1 MKTLS
6 VANQK
11 GGVGK
16 STLAAHLAYAAM
28 DAGHRV
34 LLVDLDSQVSLSL
47 TFPPAQNPAQGMVSS
62 SLFSKGAGAGGM
74 PEAVNEKLSII
85 RADNGLLSVDKHDND
100 SIRLPKIALRQFS
113 GDFDICLVDTPP
125 LLGIRLLAALAASNS
140 VVTPVSVGLYEL
152 AGVAKL
158 METIQVVRGQGYNP
172 GLRHLGILPMKTN
185 TRNTHEKRAMAAL
198 RERYGDAILPET
210 LPERAAVKNAV
221 AMRNPVWYRTKGG
234 GHLLAAKEWR
244 TACKTIIGRLL
255 DCWRRLKIDHLKRFA
270 PIEN

>member
-6 VANQK
+6 IANQK

-16 STLAAHLAYAAM
+16 STLAVHLAYAAM

-34 LLVDLDSQVSLSL
+34 LLIDMDNQGSLSL
-47 TFPPAQNPAQGMVSS
+47 TFPPSPGAVPGMLAS
-62 SLFSKGAGAGGM
+62 SLFDKEADAAGS

-85 RADNGLLSVDKHDND
+85 RADNGLLAADKLDNGG
-100 SIRLPKIALRQFS
+100 IRLPRIALRRFS
-113 GDFDICLVDTPP
+113 GDFGICLVDTPP
-125 LLGIRLLAALAASNS
+125 LLGIRLLAALAASDS

-158 METIQVVRGQGYNP
+158 METIQVVRVQGYNP

-185 TRNTHEKRAMAAL
+185 TRNSNEKRALSAL
-198 RERYGDAILPET
+198 RERYGDAILPEA

-221 AMRNPVWYRTKGG
+221 AIRRIAADPAEENRRRPCAGCRGAPVHGG
-234 GHLLAAKEWR
+234 KAGGA
-244 TACKTIIGRLL
+244 
-255 DCWRRLKIDHLKRFA
+255 
-270 PIEN
+270 

>member
-11 GGVGK
+11 GGAGK
-16 STLAAHLAYAAM
+16 STLAAHLAAM

-34 LLVDLDSQVSLSL
+34 LLVDMDSRGFLSL

-62 SLFSKGAGAGGM
+62 SLFSKDAGAGGM
-74 PEAVNEKLSII
+74 PEAVNEKLPII
-85 RADNGLLSVDKHDND
+85 RADNGLLSVGKHGNGNG

-113 GDFDICLVDTPP
+113 GGFDTCLADTPP

-140 VVTPVSVGLYEL
+140 VATPVSAGLYEL

-158 METIQVVRGQGYNP
+158 VETIRVVRGQGYNP

-185 TRNTHEKRAMAAL
+185 TRNTHENRAMAAL
-198 RERYGDAILPET
+198 RGRYHDAVLPET
-210 LPERAAVKNAV
+210 LAREGGRQEC
-221 AMRNPVWYRTKGG
+221 RGHGEPVMVSHQGRRR
-234 GHLLAAKEWR
+234 LLAAKEWR
-244 TACKTIIGRLL
+244 TACKTIIGRLS
-255 DCWRRLKIDHLKRFA
+255 D
-270 PIEN
+270 E